1 MKRFTSF
8 NIIFL
13 TLLFIVGL
21 CFSTSILA
29 DGGANHRKEQ
39 PGPILLGTTGGNIN
53 DISLLY
59 CCGGTLGSLVQKSG
73 TQYILSNN
81 HVLARTNKAPIG
93 EDIIHPGLID
103 QNPVCGKDNN
113 DIVADLTALKTIS
126 FKTGTTNTIDAAI
139 AQIRTGAV
147 DTVDTTGSIL
157 DIGQVST
164 STVTPNIW
172 MAVKKSGRT
181 TGLTTGTITA
191 INVTADIYYSKQCG
205 IGSQKARFVNQIMI
219 GPGGF
224 SKGGDS
230 GSLIVENVACSDA
243 SPARPRAVGL
253 LFAGSSSVTI
263 ANTIGNVLSAFG
275 VSMVGGCS
283 SSGKI
288 EEKSLFR
295 RMIAWLFPAAR
306 AEQELPVNPTA
317 VAAASQAKNRHE
329 NALLDIPGV
338 VGAGVGLSGVA
349 QGQVVIEVYVKELSE
364 GLIRTIP
371 KRLDGVSVEI
381 VETGE
386 IVAF

>member
-1 MKRFTSF
+1 MKILTGCK
-8 NIIFL
+8 IIVYALIFL
-13 TLLFIVGL
+13 VGFL
-21 CFSTSILA
+21 SMNILA
-29 DGGANHRKEQ
+29 DSGSAHRVWQ
-39 PGPILLGTTGGNIN
+39 TRPIDLGTTGGNIN
-53 DISLLY
+53 DISFLF
-59 CCGGTLGSLVQKSG
+59 CCSGTLGSLVKDSSG
-73 TQYILSNN
+73 NNYYILSNN
-81 HVLARTNKAPIG
+81 HVLARTNKAAIG
-93 EDIIHPGLID
+93 EDISQPGLID
-103 QNPVCGKDNN
+103 NSCVRDFSEV
-113 DIVADLTALKTIS
+113 VADLSAFKTIS
-126 FKTGTTNTIDAAI
+126 FTTGTINKVDAAI
-139 AQIRTGAV
+139 ARIRAGAV
-147 DTVDTTGSIL
+147 DTSGYIL
-157 DIGQVST
+157 DIGPINSSIVAP
-164 STVTPNIW
+164 TVG

-181 TGLTTGTITA
+181 TGLTTGNITA
-191 INVTADIYYSKQCG
+191 INVTVDVTYNKQCG

-230 GSLIVENVACSDA
+230 GSLVVKKVASC
-243 SPARPRAVGL
+243 PQAVGL

-263 ANTIGNVLSAFG
+263 ANPISYVLSAFSAFG
-275 VSMVGGCS
+275 VSMVGGGGCPT
-283 SSGKI
+283 SGVI

-295 RMIAWLFPAAR
+295 RMVAWLFPSASA
-306 AEQELPVNPTA
+306 QPGTPVNPAA

>member
-81 HVLARTNKAPIG
+81 HALARTNKAPIG

-113 DIVADLTALKTIS
+113 DIGADLTALKTIS
-126 FKTGTTNTIDAAI
+126 FQTGTTNETDAAI

-164 STVTPNIW
+164 SPVTPNIG

-263 ANTIGNVLSAFG
+263 ANRISYVLSAFG
-275 VSMVGGCS
+275 VSIVGGGVCPT
-283 SSGKI
+283 SGVI
-288 EEKSLFR
+288 EEKNLFH
-295 RMIAWLFPAAR
+295 RMVAWLFPSASA
-306 AEQELPVNPTA
+306 QPGTPVHPTA

-364 GLIRTIP
+364 GRIRTIP
-371 KRLDGVSVEI
+371 K
-381 VETGE
+381 
-386 IVAF
+386 